1 MKREKMGFI
10 DKQNDGSEL
19 INYDDPGFPTYI
31 YNGWIAPKVTWANVP
46 HYHEDIEILTV
57 TEGRMY
63 YNVNGKD
70 LLLLKGDTIV
80 VNSNFIHYS
89 KCYEDEVAKYVIFIA
104 NPSILSNSPIVET
117 NAIRPIT
124 DNPEID
130 YFRFRSINENT
141 EAIRDLVLGLPEI
154 RHDAFAIT
162 KQFYQIWDI
171 LRKQAD
177 AYGINTKEQVSDSRM
192 QSFKTMMSFVSAN
205 YRSKLTLDD
214 IALSGNVSKSLCN
227 KLFHLYV
234 GESPIS
240 YLLHIRSR
248 KVSELLRS
256 GNLSMTD
263 IAEKTGFSGVSYMS
277 ETFRK
282 FYGKSPREYKKEL

>member
-1 MKREKMGFI
+1 M
-10 DKQNDGSEL
+10 
-19 INYDDPGFPTYI
+19 
-31 YNGWIAPKVTWANVP
+31 
-46 HYHEDIEILTV
+46 
-57 TEGRMY
+57 
-63 YNVNGKD
+63 
-70 LLLLKGDTIV
+70 
-80 VNSNFIHYS
+80 
-89 KCYEDEVAKYVIFIA
+89 IFIA

-130 YFRFRSINENT
+130 YFRFRYINENT

-205 YRSKLTLDD
+205 YQSKLTLDD